1 MGSHGEPVTVES
13 PRDIAADLVAGHD
26 EADRLSL
33 ADAAYEAAIAEVPAA
48 YQSPH
53 VRNAARSAV
62 RMALGFKE
70 LPTQEG
76 EA

>member
-1 MGSHGEPVTVES
+1 MAES
-13 PRDIAADLVAGHD
+13 PRDF
-26 EADRLSL
+26 ADRLVDEHVAASRQAL
-33 ADAAYEAAIAEVPAA
+33 AEAAYEAAMAEVPAA

-53 VRNAARSAV
+53 VRHAAKSAV
-62 RMALGFKE
+62 QMALGFKE